1 MSNFSDQ
8 NVFQM
13 YVGNGEKP
21 GFWLRRKTWGNT
33 CAQVTSVGEFKGPPP
48 YYVNPAVLADIYD
61 LRTGALKER
70 GAKIPVPGTYKTWRL
85 IDPPE
90 WSKRAN

>member
-1 MSNFSDQ
+1 MSDFSDQ

-13 YVGNGEKP
+13 YVANGEKP
-21 GFWLRRKTWGNT
+21 GFWLRRTTWGNT
-33 CAQVTSVGEFKGPPP
+33 CAQVTAVGEFRGEPP
-48 YYVNPAVLADIYD
+48 YYGNPTVLADVYD
-61 LRTGALKER
+61 LRTGALKEK

-90 WSKRAN
+90 WSK